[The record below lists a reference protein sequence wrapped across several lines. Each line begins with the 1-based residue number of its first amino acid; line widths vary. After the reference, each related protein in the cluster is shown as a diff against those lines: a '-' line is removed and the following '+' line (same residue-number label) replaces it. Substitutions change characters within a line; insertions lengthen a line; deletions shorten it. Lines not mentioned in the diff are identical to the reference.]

1 MAPPGLWNKK
11 QNLGR
16 VNLSPDELI
25 PWGPQLAK
33 VRWSAIQAQPCRG
46 QLILVSAMSPA
57 PAGEGKTTVAI
68 GLLDA
73 LRQRGQAAV
82 AALRQPSLGPV
93 FGSKG
98 GATGGGKA
106 QLVPSES
113 INLHC
118 TGDFHAITAAHNL
131 LSAVIDNHLH
141 RGRAGLDARRLLWP
155 RVLDMNDRAL
165 RHCLVGLGGP
175 AHGLPREDRFEIT
188 AASEIMAILAL
199 SRDWQ
204 DLKTRLGQILVCPG
218 VRAEDLGA
226 VGAMAA
232 LLRDALLPTLVHT
245 LEGSPVLLHCG
256 PFANIAHGTSSLVAT
271 RLALSR
277 ADYVLQEAGF
287 GAELGGEKF
296 INIFARE
303 LGQAPSLAV
312 VVVTLQGIKYHGGG
326 LLNPLDQLARL
337 QRLGLPVVVALNP
350 RQGDSPEEQQRVLR
364 EFEQRGYAA
373 FLADVYAQGGRGA
386 LELAD
391 YLAQPRKPACLQ
403 HPYHPE
409 QPAAAKIEAVATRV
423 YGAEGVD
430 YSPEAASQ
438 LAQLPPDPAYVCIA
452 KTQYSISHDP
462 SRRGLPGPF
471 RLQVRSLKVA
481 AGARLLI
488 PICGDIQT
496 MPGLSA
502 HANYESIQL
511 LPDGTIEGLH

>member
-1 MAPPGLWNKK
+1 M
-11 QNLGR
+11 NLKA
-16 VNLSPDELI
+16 DEI
-25 PWGPQLAK
+25 IAWGPQLAK
-33 VRWSAIQAQPCRG
+33 VRWEAIEAYPKRG

-73 LRQRGQAAV
+73 LRQRGHSAT

-98 GATGGGKA
+98 GATGGGRA
-106 QLVPSES
+106 QLVPADS

-118 TGDFHAITAAHNL
+118 TGDFHAITSAHNL

-141 RGRAGLDARRLLWP
+141 RGHPKLDGRRILWP
-155 RVLDMNDRAL
+155 RVMDMNDRAL

-175 AHGLPREDRFEIT
+175 LHGQPREERFEIT

-199 SRDWQ
+199 SQDWQ
-204 DLKTRLGQILVCPG
+204 DLRRRLGNILVCPG

-226 VGAMAA
+226 AGAMAA
-232 LLRDALLPTLVHT
+232 LLRDAMLPNLVHT
-245 LEGSPVLLHCG
+245 LEGNPVLLHCG

-287 GAELGGEKF
+287 GADLGGEKF
-296 INIFARE
+296 LNIFARE

-312 VVVTLQGIKYHGGG
+312 VVVTLQGLKYHGASLEEG
-326 LLNPLDQLARL
+326 LLNPLDQLRRL
-337 QRLGLPVVVALNP
+337 QRLGVPVVAALNP
-350 RQGDSPEEQQRVLR
+350 RNGDSPEELGWVRRQLGLH
-364 EFEQRGYAA
+364 GYEA
-373 FLADVYAQGGRGA
+373 FLADVYARGGEGA

-391 YLAQPRKPACLQ
+391 YLAQPRPNARLQ
-403 HPYHPE
+403 HPYEPG
-409 QPAAAKIEAVATRV
+409 QPAAEKIAAVACQV

-430 YSPEAASQ
+430 YSAEASAQMAGLPEQ
-438 LAQLPPDPAYVCIA
+438 PAYICVA
-452 KTQYSISHDP
+452 KTQYSISDDP

-471 RLQVRSLKVA
+471 RLQVRSLKYA
-481 AGARLLI
+481 SGAGLLV

-496 MPGLSA
+496 MPGLSSQ
-502 HANYESIQL
+502 ANYQHIQL
-511 LPDGTIEGLH
+511 LADGSIEGVH